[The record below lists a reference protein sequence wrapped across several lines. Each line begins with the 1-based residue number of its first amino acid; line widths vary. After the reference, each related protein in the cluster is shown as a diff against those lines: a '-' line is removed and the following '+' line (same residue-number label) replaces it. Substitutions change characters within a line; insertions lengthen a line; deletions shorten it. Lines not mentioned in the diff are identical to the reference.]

1 MIWLH
6 PFTVTFTFPKP
17 AEMILVGP
25 PEIRADGSGAVT
37 PGAEKA
43 ALAQMKGFVPRFDS
57 EALGVA

>member
-1 MIWLH
+1 
-6 PFTVTFTFPKP
+6 
-17 AEMILVGP
+17 MILVGP